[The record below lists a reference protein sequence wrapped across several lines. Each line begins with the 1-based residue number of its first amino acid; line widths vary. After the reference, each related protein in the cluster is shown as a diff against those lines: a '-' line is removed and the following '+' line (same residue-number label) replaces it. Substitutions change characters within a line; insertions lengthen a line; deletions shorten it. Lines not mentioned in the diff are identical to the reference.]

1 MEYVMKRLSLIALLA
16 VVGFAN
22 AATYELDPYHTNARF
37 SIDHFGTSTNVAG
50 FYELSGLMQFDRAAG
65 KGSIDISIPVSSLT
79 ASSSLFTQHL
89 KGADLF
95 NIEQHP
101 TMRFVSTKFYFK
113 GTGKN
118 RQLQSVSGNLTLLG
132 KTHPVTLTATKFNC
146 YQSPML
152 NTEVC
157 GGDFTTK
164 IDRTKWGMNYLVDMG
179 MPKDVRIDIQVEAG
193 KKAH

>member
-16 VVGFAN
+16 VAGFAN

-118 RQLQSVSGNLTLLG
+118 RQL
-132 KTHPVTLTATKFNC
+132 
-146 YQSPML
+146 
-152 NTEVC
+152 
-157 GGDFTTK
+157 
-164 IDRTKWGMNYLVDMG
+164 
-179 MPKDVRIDIQVEAG
+179 
-193 KKAH
+193 